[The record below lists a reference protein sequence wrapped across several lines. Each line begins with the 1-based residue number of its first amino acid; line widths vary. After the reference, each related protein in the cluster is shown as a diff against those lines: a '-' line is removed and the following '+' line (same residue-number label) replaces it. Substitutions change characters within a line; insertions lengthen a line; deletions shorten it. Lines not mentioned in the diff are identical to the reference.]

1 MAKEFTLQS
10 VTIQEWQHDLE
21 IGLKKIYARL
31 YASWMYK
38 ERSFQIKSMIDTYAC
53 SIKFKYG
60 KIISLEWIRKHY
72 MTEIANKPLDK
83 LMESGW

>member
-1 MAKEFTLQS
+1 
-10 VTIQEWQHDLE
+10 
-21 IGLKKIYARL
+21 
-31 YASWMYK
+31 MYK

-60 KIISLEWIRKHY
+60 KIIWLEWIRKHY

-83 LMESGW
+83 LMESGWWYEAKIQPCGVSKLML